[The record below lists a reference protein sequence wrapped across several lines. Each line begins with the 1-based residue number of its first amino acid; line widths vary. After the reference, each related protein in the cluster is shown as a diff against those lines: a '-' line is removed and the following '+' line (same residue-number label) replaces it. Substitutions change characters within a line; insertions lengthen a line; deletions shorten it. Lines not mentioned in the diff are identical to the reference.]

1 MYIDAA
7 SMASQMAIYDVS
19 PAETRYNSRL
29 KIFQNQ
35 SSMLSKITSSMS
47 SLDSV
52 IYKFTKPGASFV
64 QNTTSL
70 SSEDH
75 VNVTT
80 SGNASSVNMDLY
92 VEQLASSHQVVVNT
106 SAMNVNDEFSP
117 ATGSIEVQHG
127 GETITIQLADAES
140 NGDGTVSY
148 QEFISHF
155 NRVMDGRVT
164 ATMVRSGN
172 EMKMLFTSNET
183 GQDNQ
188 FQISASDDS
197 GLSDAFSTANDNPI
211 KTGTDAIVWLGDYG
225 SGVQLTNSSN
235 TFENIVNGVD
245 VELKKAHEMGGIA
258 TNITV
263 GPDADATMTLLK
275 EFVTAYNDMM
285 SVIAEA
291 TKSSGES
298 SERGV
303 FSTDSSFKSLEQQ
316 LKGLMRDSY
325 NGVSL
330 SEVGLSLDKSGKLEL
345 DEDKFREA
353 SKSVDMEQVF
363 RAEGGLFT
371 TLQKSVNDYT
381 DFADGS
387 LTRKKETI
395 ELQQKRI
402 NEALDKLEDKYQVI
416 YSRYLAQYTRLN
428 SIMASMDSINTLF

>member
-7 SMASQMAIYDVS
+7 SMASQMAMYDVS

-127 GETITIQLADAES
+127 GETVTIQLADAES

-164 ATMVRSGN
+164 ATMVRSG
-172 EMKMLFTSNET
+172 
-183 GQDNQ
+183 
-188 FQISASDDS
+188 
-197 GLSDAFSTANDNPI
+197 
-211 KTGTDAIVWLGDYG
+211 
-225 SGVQLTNSSN
+225 
-235 TFENIVNGVD
+235 
-245 VELKKAHEMGGIA
+245 
-258 TNITV
+258 
-263 GPDADATMTLLK
+263 
-275 EFVTAYNDMM
+275 
-285 SVIAEA
+285 
-291 TKSSGES
+291 TK
-298 SERGV
+298 
-303 FSTDSSFKSLEQQ
+303 
-316 LKGLMRDSY
+316 
-325 NGVSL
+325 
-330 SEVGLSLDKSGKLEL
+330 
-345 DEDKFREA
+345 
-353 SKSVDMEQVF
+353 
-363 RAEGGLFT
+363 
-371 TLQKSVNDYT
+371 
-381 DFADGS
+381 
-387 LTRKKETI
+387 
-395 ELQQKRI
+395 
-402 NEALDKLEDKYQVI
+402 
-416 YSRYLAQYTRLN
+416 
-428 SIMASMDSINTLF
+428 